1 MVFHRTKR
9 AIIIVDVNDEQD
21 SRLLLL
27 LLLILSNL
35 RGLLLPFFTVIWL
48 EIVDFRGKKKML
60 LFLAFLG
67 QRAVMDPSAVKLTA
81 RARGARHSLVNSKLD
96 QRHFQFASG
105 EHESLDPFAKQFAPQ
120 LINMFDACGRKCHLA
135 VRQEE
140 LGQVMSVWLV
150 EWGGS
155 SIQLKPLTRNC
166 KLELIGSRFATS
178 SSEQAEWS
186 A

>member
-1 MVFHRTKR
+1 MNEARRGPAEKNSAIVRARCNLGGNPFAARRRRRRTGKWFFHRTKW

-21 SRLLLL
+21 SGLLLL
-27 LLLILSNL
+27 LLLLLSNL

-96 QRHFQFASG
+96 
-105 EHESLDPFAKQFAPQ
+105 
-120 LINMFDACGRKCHLA
+120 
-135 VRQEE
+135 
-140 LGQVMSVWLV
+140 
-150 EWGGS
+150 
-155 SIQLKPLTRNC
+155 
-166 KLELIGSRFATS
+166 
-178 SSEQAEWS
+178 
-186 A
+186 